1 MFQNFSGVDDGWW
14 SVMSSSYSPTP
25 LHLPNTLPIDPS
37 ESGDC
42 KSSVSARLDE
52 RFNPSRSLNRRWM
65 GQVYA
70 KLNGPTF
77 QLHTRS
83 IRSLNY
89 PTDSPSPPFR
99 YTHFTHNG
107 NAGGLV
113 IAFFPFTSRFIGF
126 SWAVAMIEDSVKNQP
141 PLHHYIYIC
150 ICTSSVFILD
160 EFRPERS
167 RAKLIKRQLIDS
179 RERCGARLWLK
190 IVNSNDRSAPVRQGA
205 WYFIG
210 NRATIDCA
218 SAPLEKSPVGM
229 QPARTG
235 RENAKIENRGWT
247 RLTREASLLLSFIHR
262 CICIIDGW
270 IYR

>member
-1 MFQNFSGVDDGWW
+1 MHDWYLNSRLNIAQGNISIRVRNWWANICETSPHFFVSHERMSHGGEKKRTILSFFRMKCIDFYQNKYIYISSCANLNFPRFDIALRKIKIVLIVLFQNFSGVDDGWW
-14 SVMSSSYSPTP
+14 SVKSSSYSPTP
-25 LHLPNTLPIDPS
+25 LHLSNTLPIDPS

-77 QLHTRS
+77 QHTRS

-89 PTDSPSPPFR
+89 PTDSPRPLFRR

-141 PLHHYIYIC
+141 PLHHYIYIYLY
-150 ICTSSVFILD
+150 IIGFY
-160 EFRPERS
+160 S
-167 RAKLIKRQLIDS
+167 RWIPTRTKLGQ
-179 RERCGARLWLK
+179 
-190 IVNSNDRSAPVRQGA
+190 VN
-205 WYFIG
+205 
-210 NRATIDCA
+210 
-218 SAPLEKSPVGM
+218 
-229 QPARTG
+229 
-235 RENAKIENRGWT
+235 
-247 RLTREASLLLSFIHR
+247 
-262 CICIIDGW
+262 
-270 IYR
+270 

>member
-14 SVMSSSYSPTP
+14 SVKSSSYSPTP

-77 QLHTRS
+77 QHTRS

-89 PTDSPSPPFR
+89 PTDSPRPLFRR

-141 PLHHYIYIC
+141 PLHHYIYIY
-150 ICTSSVFILD
+150 IYTSSVFILD

-167 RAKLIKRQLIDS
+167 WAKLIKRQLIDS

-190 IVNSNDRSAPVRQGA
+190 IVNSNDRSTGGLIFYRESR
-205 WYFIG
+205 
-210 NRATIDCA
+210 NDRLRKRASWKVPCWNA
-218 SAPLEKSPVGM
+218 
-229 QPARTG
+229 TG
-235 RENAKIENRGWT
+235 EDGTRKCEDREPGLNEINE
-247 RLTREASLLLSFIHR
+247 RLFFFLSFVAFVHV
-262 CICIIDGW
+262 
-270 IYR
+270 

>member
-89 PTDSPSPPFR
+89 PTDSPFSPIYSFHSQWQR
-99 YTHFTHNG
+99 RRLGDRVFSFHVTVY
-107 NAGGLV
+107 
-113 IAFFPFTSRFIGF
+113 RFLMGCRDDRGQCEKPATP
-126 SWAVAMIEDSVKNQP
+126 SS
-141 PLHHYIYIC
+141 LYIYIC

-167 RAKLIKRQLIDS
+167 WAKLIKRQLIDS
-179 RERCGARLWLK
+179 RERCEARLWLK

>member
-89 PTDSPSPPFR
+89 PTDSPFSPIYSFHSQWQR
-99 YTHFTHNG
+99 RRLGDRVFSFHVTVY
-107 NAGGLV
+107 
-113 IAFFPFTSRFIGF
+113 RFLMGCRDDRGQCEKPATP
-126 SWAVAMIEDSVKNQP
+126 SS
-141 PLHHYIYIC
+141 LYIYIC

-179 RERCGARLWLK
+179 RERCEARLWLK
-190 IVNSNDRSAPVRQGA
+190 IVNSNDRSTGGLIFYRESR
-205 WYFIG
+205 
-210 NRATIDCA
+210 NDRLRKRASWKVPCWNA
-218 SAPLEKSPVGM
+218 
-229 QPARTG
+229 TG
-235 RENAKIENRGWT
+235 EDGTRKCEDREPGLNEINE
-247 RLTREASLLLSFIHR
+247 RLFFFLSFVAFVHV
-262 CICIIDGW
+262 
-270 IYR
+270 